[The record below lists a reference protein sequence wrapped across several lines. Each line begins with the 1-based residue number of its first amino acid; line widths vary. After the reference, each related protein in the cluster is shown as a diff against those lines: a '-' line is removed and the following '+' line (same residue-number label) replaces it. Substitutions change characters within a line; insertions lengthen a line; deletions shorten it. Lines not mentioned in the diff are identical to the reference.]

1 MGLMMWMMMRGGK
14 STNQTPPADAQV
26 TSLRAELD
34 QLKAAQRD
42 RSAQGS
48 SDAPKPW

>member
-1 MGLMMWMMMRGGK
+1 LLGDVHADLDPRLGGAA
-14 STNQTPPADAQV
+14 SGATDP
-26 TSLRAELD
+26 SLRAELD

-42 RSAQGS
+42 RSPQGS